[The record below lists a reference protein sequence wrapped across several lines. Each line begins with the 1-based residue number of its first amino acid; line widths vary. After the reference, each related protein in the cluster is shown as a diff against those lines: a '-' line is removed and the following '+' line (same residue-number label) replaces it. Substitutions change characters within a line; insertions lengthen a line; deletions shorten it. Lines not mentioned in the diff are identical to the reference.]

1 LKKLDVSEPQLTV
14 AGNGMPDRIT
24 EEELREMER
33 ISTLN
38 MIENLDKVLF

>member
-1 LKKLDVSEPQLTV
+1 
-14 AGNGMPDRIT
+14 MPDRIT